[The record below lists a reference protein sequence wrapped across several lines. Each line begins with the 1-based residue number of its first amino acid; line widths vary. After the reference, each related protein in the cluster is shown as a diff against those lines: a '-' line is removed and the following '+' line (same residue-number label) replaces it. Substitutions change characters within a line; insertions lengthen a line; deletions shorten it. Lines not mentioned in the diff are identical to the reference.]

1 MDSPFE
7 LDLRMFISFFFASK
21 LFVKVAVLRWALK
34 WPLVYFYSI
43 IKISRIRIRSLK
55 YMLKFGKIIKK
66 KTNKIFIEY
75 AKVVLFTASTP
86 MLAAQAHLGQF
97 PQQFM
102 TVYNY
107 SNVND

>member
-1 MDSPFE
+1 
-7 LDLRMFISFFFASK
+7 
-21 LFVKVAVLRWALK
+21 
-34 WPLVYFYSI
+34 
-43 IKISRIRIRSLK
+43 
-55 YMLKFGKIIKK
+55 MLKFGKIIKK

-97 PQQFM
+97 PQQCM
-102 TVYNY
+102 TVFNY